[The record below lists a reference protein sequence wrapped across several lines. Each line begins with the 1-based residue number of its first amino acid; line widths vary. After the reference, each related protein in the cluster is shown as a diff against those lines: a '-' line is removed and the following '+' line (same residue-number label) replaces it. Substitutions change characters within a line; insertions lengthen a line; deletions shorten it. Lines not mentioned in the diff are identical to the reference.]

1 MPQDSPNSK
10 TQKQRVRTF
19 VFLARHGAHALLGV
33 PQKTM
38 MHTTLI
44 LYKNG
49 GWWEERGAKR
59 NVISSKDIGSIKGNG
74 INCH

>member
-19 VFLARHGAHALLGV
+19 VFFARHGAHALLGV

-49 GWWEERGAKR
+49 GWWEERK
-59 NVISSKDIGSIKGNG
+59 VMSSKDIESIKGNG
-74 INCH
+74 IKCIEN